1 MECKEMV
8 YDEDDWAVFWC
19 SLLGPILL
27 DEVTAGERRRFLQ
40 HLSQQEVTLPNGHRK
55 QLSYSTL
62 RRKVRRF
69 RQQKIAGLRRRRR
82 ADLGQARKQRQ
93 QMIVRAVELKRQQP
107 RRSPRAINK
116 FLALEFGRTIPAS
129 TINRHFRQQRVTR
142 RQLGVDP
149 VKIRCRWTREQSN
162 ALWLGDFA
170 DGPVVLHGGCAI
182 KSHLS
187 IWIDCHSRYV
197 PDGRY
202 YYRENFDIL
211 IDSLLR
217 AWGGHGASRQLYV
230 DNAKIYHA
238 RGLRLACA
246 HLNIELLHRPPREPQ
261 PGGLVE
267 RVIQTIQHQFE
278 AEVRA
283 GTVLTLAELNQYFQA
298 WLHRDYHATVH
309 RETNQTPQ
317 ARYEEG
323 SRFRR
328 HVNLAEVREFFS
340 MRERR
345 KVDAEFSDVRVH
357 NRFYAVDPRF
367 RGETV
372 VVSYDPFSSGEEVRL
387 LSLQGVFLGVARRYD
402 RQQGV
407 HPESPP
413 ALPQTPLDHE
423 YLKLLDQEHRQHQQE
438 HAERG
443 VDYHQAQ
450 RRHLLSFPALTALFA
465 KLLGRQGGASGLST
479 QEIEILSH
487 VHERLPRITRSLVEE
502 AFGRAEVKTIP
513 VVVLHLQQL
522 LNERNR

>member
-1 MECKEMV
+1 MV

-19 SLLGPILL
+19 SLLAPILL
-27 DEVTAGERRRFLQ
+27 EEVTAGERRRYLQ
-40 HLSQQEVTLPNGHRK
+40 HLSQQEVTLPNGQRK
-55 QLSYSTL
+55 RLSYSTL

-82 ADLGQARKQRQ
+82 ADRGQSRKQRD
-93 QMIVRAVELKRQQP
+93 QMIARAVELKRQQP
-107 RRSPRAINK
+107 RRSPRKINK
-116 FLALEFGRTIPAS
+116 FLAQEFGRTIPAS
-129 TINRHFRQQRVTR
+129 TLNRHLRHHGVTR
-142 RQLGVDP
+142 RQLGVDQ

-170 DGPVVLHGGCAI
+170 DGPVVVHGGQAI

-197 PDGRY
+197 PEGRY

-217 AWGGHGASRQLYV
+217 AWGSQGASRQLYV

-278 AEVRA
+278 AEVRV
-283 GTVLTLAELNQYFQA
+283 GTVLTLAELNRYFQA

-328 HVNLAEVREFFS
+328 HVNLAEVREFFHR
-340 MRERR
+340 RERR

-372 VVSYDPFSSGEEVRL
+372 LVSYDPFSSGEEVRL
-387 LSLQGVFLGVARRYD
+387 LSLHGVFLGVARHYD
-402 RQQGV
+402 RQRGA
-407 HPESPP
+407 HPEPP
-413 ALPQTPLDHE
+413 SAPPQTPLDHE
-423 YLKLLDQEHRQHQQE
+423 YLKLLEAEHRQHQQE
-438 HAERG
+438 QAERG

-450 RRHLLSFPALTALFA
+450 RRHRLSFPALAATFA
-465 KLLGRQGGASGLST
+465 RLLGRQGGASGLST
-479 QEIEILSH
+479 QELELLSR
-487 VHERLPRITRSLVEE
+487 VHARLPQITRNLLED
-502 AFGRAEVKTIP
+502 AFRRAEVKTIP
-513 VVVLHLQQL
+513 VVVWHLQNL
-522 LNERNR
+522 LAERNI